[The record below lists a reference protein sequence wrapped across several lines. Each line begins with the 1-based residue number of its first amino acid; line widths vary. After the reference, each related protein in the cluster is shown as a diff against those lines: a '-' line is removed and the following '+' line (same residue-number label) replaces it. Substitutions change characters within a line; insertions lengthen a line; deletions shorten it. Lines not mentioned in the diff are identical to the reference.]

1 MKNIEKAF
9 YKKKVVLPKTE
20 CCYLENS
27 LPTLLK
33 NLFKK
38 FLIVCMEWHSFPN
51 LTQAHNKQKVTDI
64 AKAH

>member
-9 YKKKVVLPKTE
+9 YKKKKVVLPKTE

-38 FLIVCMEWHSFPN
+38 FLIVCME
-51 LTQAHNKQKVTDI
+51 
-64 AKAH
+64 